1 MREAVRRQKMCWS
14 RERGLL
20 AKSEPSRMVEAVRKT
35 TNKGDQHMK
44 KTIRFVGLDV
54 HKDTIVI
61 AVADQG
67 RVEKCAPTAPSVPT
81 GTRWNER

>member
-1 MREAVRRQKMCWS
+1 M
-14 RERGLL
+14 L

-67 RVEKCAPTAPSVPT
+67 RDGEVRAY
-81 GTRWNER
+81 GTISSDWHAMERALTNLFPVL